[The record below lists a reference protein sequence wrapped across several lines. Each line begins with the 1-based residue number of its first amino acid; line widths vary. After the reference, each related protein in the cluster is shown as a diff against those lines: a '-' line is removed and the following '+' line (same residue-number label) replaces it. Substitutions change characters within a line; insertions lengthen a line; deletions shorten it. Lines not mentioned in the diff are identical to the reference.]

1 MAPFRQYVLSL
12 TAAAL
17 LGGILLSCVPEGSS
31 RKILRLVCG
40 ILLTI
45 TALKPL
51 GQLRLPDLDG
61 LTGEY
66 RQQAEAAV
74 AMGQEMARLE
84 AQEGIRNDLEA
95 YILDKAAELGLEIT
109 PRVFLDESGI
119 PVSARLEGETSS
131 GMRQRIQTIIT
142 NDLGIPG
149 EAQEWITRKENK
161 P

>member
-1 MAPFRQYVLSL
+1 MAAFRQYVLSL

-17 LGGILLSCVPEGSS
+17 LGGILLSCVPEGSG

-40 ILLTI
+40 ILLTV

-51 GQLRLPDLDG
+51 GQLRLPDLDA

-119 PVSARLEGETSS
+119 PVSVRLEGETSS

-149 EAQEWITRKENK
+149 EAQEWITRKENR

>member
-17 LGGILLSCVPEGSS
+17 LGGVLLACVPEGCG

-40 ILLTI
+40 ILLTV

-51 GQLRLPDLDG
+51 GQLRLPNLDE
-61 LTGEY
+61 LSGEY

-84 AQEGIRNDLEA
+84 AREGIRKALEA
-95 YILDKAAELGLEIT
+95 YILDKAAELGMDVTPEI
-109 PRVFLDESGI
+109 FLDESGI
-119 PVSARLEGETSS
+119 PVSIRLEGEISS
-131 GMRQRIQTIIT
+131 ELRQKMQTIIT

-149 EAQEWITRKENK
+149 EAQEWITRKENR

>member
-1 MAPFRQYVLSL
+1 MTDFRQYVLSL

-17 LGGILLSCVPEGSS
+17 LGGILLSCVPEGSG

-40 ILLTI
+40 ILLTV

-51 GQLRLPDLDG
+51 GQLRLPNLDAMS
-61 LTGEY
+61 GEY

-74 AMGQEMARLE
+74 AVGQEMARLE
-84 AQEGIRNDLEA
+84 TREGIRNALEA
-95 YILDKAAELGLEIT
+95 YILDKAAELGVDVT
-109 PRVFLDESGI
+109 PEVFSDESGI
-119 PVSARLEGETSS
+119 PVSVRLEGDVSS
-131 GMRQRIQTIIT
+131 GMRQKIQTIIT

-149 EAQEWITRKENK
+149 EAQEWITRKENR

>member
-40 ILLTI
+40 ILITV

-51 GQLRLPDLDG
+51 GQLRLPDLDA

-74 AMGQEMARLE
+74 ATGQEMARLE
-84 AQEGIRNDLEA
+84 AQGLADTRWRALEETA
-95 YILDKAAELGLEIT
+95 FAQKLTFRQESCLIFCAPVFVKVRWRGGEPLDAKTYLMAG
-109 PRVFLDESGI
+109 V
-119 PVSARLEGETSS
+119 
-131 GMRQRIQTIIT
+131 Q
-142 NDLGIPG
+142 
-149 EAQEWITRKENK
+149 
-161 P
+161 

>member
-1 MAPFRQYVLSL
+1 MAAFRQYVLSL

-17 LGGILLSCVPEGSS
+17 LGGILLSCVPEGSG

-40 ILLTI
+40 ILLTV

-51 GQLRLPDLDG
+51 GQLRLPNLDT

-66 RQQAEAAV
+66 RQQAEDAV
-74 AMGQEMARLE
+74 AMGQEMARME
-84 AQEGIRNDLEA
+84 AHKGIRKALEA
-95 YILDKAAELGLEIT
+95 YILDKAAELGMDVTPEIFLE
-109 PRVFLDESGI
+109 ESGI
-119 PVSARLEGETSS
+119 PVSIRLEGEISS
-131 GMRQRIQTIIT
+131 ELRQKMQTIIT

-149 EAQEWITRKENK
+149 EAQEWITRKENR

>member
-17 LGGILLSCVPEGSS
+17 LGGLLLSCVPEGSG

-40 ILLTI
+40 ILLTV

-51 GQLRLPDLDG
+51 GQLRLPDLDA

-74 AMGQEMARLE
+74 AMGQEMARME
-84 AQEGIRNDLEA
+84 AQEGIRKALEA

-109 PRVFLDESGI
+109 PEVFLDGSGI
-119 PVSARLEGETSS
+119 PVCVQLEGDVSS
-131 GMRQRIQTIIT
+131 GMRQKMQTIIT

-149 EAQEWITRKENK
+149 EAQEWITRKENR